1 MYFSSFEITLKK
13 NFLILL
19 FCLFLT
25 GKTLFS
31 QKKQILLLSKDSI
44 ENILLKKININSE
57 SFLSEDALSE
67 KLQLQGFFYNS
78 IDSVIENQKKD
89 TIYYY
94 VTLRKRIDSIQL
106 KVPYRYNRL
115 KTEIPYINNGIIKTS
130 FSNLENILEEFKKHL
145 TKKGKAFSSIK
156 LSEIQLTE
164 NKVIANLRI
173 QESKE
178 RIVNQIIIKD
188 YKDFPKSYLQ
198 HYLKIKTGNL
208 FNKEQINEATESINN
223 LNFAKTT
230 KTPEALF
237 KKDSTILYLY
247 IEKVNKNS
255 IDGLLNFSTNPVSK
269 NLSIT
274 GNLNLELVNIL
285 NTGEELKFSWNANGN
300 ESQNINLSAKIP
312 FLFSSPISN
321 LSLFEIHKQDSTFLN
336 SKFRT
341 NFSYNLNSKS
351 EIGIN
356 YQTETSTNNLQTNIT
371 TIEDFSS
378 SFIGLNYNYKKPK
391 QHNLFK
397 TKFLFNIGYQTGRRT
412 IENNNTNQHRVN
424 FETYYLFD
432 INSKNSIFIKNQSN
446 FLFSKN
452 YLTNELFR
460 IGGPNSI
467 RGLNPQSIFT
477 SKYSFFNL
485 EYRIQTNLESYLY
498 SITDFGVIE
507 GIDNQKQKLI
517 SLGAG
522 YSFKIKQ
529 SKIDLIFS
537 GNLNNT
543 TSNNKGFNVSISFK
557 NYF

>member
-164 NKVIANLRI
+164 NKVIANLII

-300 ESQNINLSAKIP
+300 ESQNINLSANIP

-341 NFSYNLNSKS
+341 NFSYNMNSKS

>member
-106 KVPYRYNRL
+106 KVPYRYNQL

-178 RIVNQIIIKD
+178 RIVNQIIIKG

-300 ESQNINLSAKIP
+300 ESQNINLSANIP

-341 NFSYNLNSKS
+341 NFSYNMNSKS

>member
-1 MYFSSFEITLKK
+1 M
-13 NFLILL
+13 
-19 FCLFLT
+19 
-25 GKTLFS
+25 
-31 QKKQILLLSKDSI
+31 LSKDSI

-106 KVPYRYNRL
+106 KVPYRYNQL

-130 FSNLENILEEFKKHL
+130 LSNLENILEEFKKHL

-178 RIVNQIIIKD
+178 RIVNQIIVKG

-247 IEKVNKNS
+247 IEKVNENS

>member
-106 KVPYRYNRL
+106 KVPYRYNQL

-130 FSNLENILEEFKKHL
+130 LSNLENILEEFKKHL

-178 RIVNQIIIKD
+178 RIVNQIIVKG

-247 IEKVNKNS
+247 IEKVNENS

>member
-106 KVPYRYNRL
+106 KVPYRYNQL

-164 NKVIANLRI
+164 NKVIANLII

-300 ESQNINLSAKIP
+300 ESQNINLSANIP

-341 NFSYNLNSKS
+341 NFSYNMNSKS

-543 TSNNKGFNVSISFK
+543 TSNNKGFNVSIIFK